1 MTSGCCEGCR
11 FYANKQNGMVAM
23 TLHEFIVLQIQEIDR
38 HKWIE
43 SQKAGYDLGDRAVFD
58 WVEKHA
64 EEFRRYVVETLDEA
78 IEFPNG
84 SIAPPMDIGGTC
96 CNVPNH
102 RAHG

>member
-1 MTSGCCEGCR
+1 
-11 FYANKQNGMVAM
+11 M

-102 RAHG
+102 RRHG

>member
-1 MTSGCCEGCR
+1 
-11 FYANKQNGMVAM
+11 M
-23 TLHEFIVLQIQEIDR
+23 TLHEFLVLQINEIDR

-64 EEFRRYVVETLDEA
+64 AGFRKHVMETCNEG

-84 SIAPPMDIGGTC
+84 SIAPPMDAAGTR
-96 CNVPNH
+96 CNFTK
-102 RAHG
+102 RTR